1 MPDLITLSEQK
12 LEMLITNAPVGVAEI
27 DEHGLIA
34 WINVRAESL
43 LQPFMDHYG
52 HDLKNIFPLLHYV
65 SPEIEQHIQGYPDE
79 TGIIILN
86 KMYTCS
92 VPEQAVTVEKYFT
105 VTVNKMWPGQIIV
118 AIDDVSENVEQQKK
132 IQQALLDKAVE
143 QGKFEIAT
151 GMLHDIGNAV
161 VGFGSYLM
169 RIRRLQEKNDLGNL
183 ENLSRFLEGHR
194 QNLSQLIGDEKSNAV
209 LNLLQGT
216 VESVKETK
224 QELNNCITEQFNII
238 THIQEILTIQRQ
250 YSDVQQNKER
260 SPVNLRSIINDCM
273 AMLFAAIDKKQITFS
288 LDLALDIPLISGDRT
303 KLMQV
308 ILNIIKNS
316 MESFTENAPIKNIFI
331 RLFSNSEFLIL
342 EIEDSGMGFN
352 EDTGAKL
359 FERGF
364 TTKIAGTG
372 LGLSNCRSIIDSHS
386 GSISIASPGIGQ
398 GALTT
403 IKFKII

>member
-65 SPEIEQHIQGYPDE
+65 SPEIEEQIRDYPDE

-86 KMYTCS
+86 KMYICS
-92 VPEQAVTVEKYFT
+92 VVEQAGTVDKYFT

-118 AIDDVSENVEQQKK
+118 AIDDVSENVKQEKK
-132 IQQALLDKAVE
+132 IQQTLLEKAVE

-183 ENLSRFLEGHR
+183 ENLSKFLEGHR
-194 QNLSQLIGDEKSNAV
+194 QNLTQLIGDEKSNAV
-209 LNLLQGT
+209 LSLLQGT
-216 VESVKETK
+216 VASIQETK

-273 AMLFAAIDKKQITFS
+273 AMLFAAIDKKQITVS

-331 RLFSNSEFLIL
+331 RLFSTSEFLIL
-342 EIEDSGMGFN
+342 EIEDSGMGFD

-386 GSISIASPGIGQ
+386 GSINITSPGIGQ

-403 IKFKII
+403 IKFQII